1 MCISHMILPL
11 VTCTLL
17 LLASTSGEGQLH
29 KAHENTPDMESMD
42 SQAVLLLEAV
52 KTGILSSLGMDVEP
66 RLTQKASKKE
76 LREMYQLYRRKIRE
90 IRGNSSQPM
99 GENSQSTMSTV
110 LFPGTDEN
118 SVRRG
123 RPLEPYLAAVIVMWK
138 ARLESLIT
146 RRRLRLYYSTSLTL
160 CTCKTCYSD
169 VVTNTWNN
177 IFPNSSHCS

>member
-1 MCISHMILPL
+1 MKACQEFSSQHRQTLSIDCCCSHKSDLPGWLTMCISHTILPL

-123 RPLEPYLAAVIVMWK
+123 RPLEL
-138 ARLESLIT
+138 L
-146 RRRLRLYYSTSLTL
+146 
-160 CTCKTCYSD
+160 
-169 VVTNTWNN
+169 
-177 IFPNSSHCS
+177 

>member
-1 MCISHMILPL
+1 MKACQEFSSQHRQTLSIDCCCSHISDLPGWLTMCISHTILPL

-123 RPLEPYLAAVIVMWK
+123 RPLEL
-138 ARLESLIT
+138 L
-146 RRRLRLYYSTSLTL
+146 
-160 CTCKTCYSD
+160 
-169 VVTNTWNN
+169 
-177 IFPNSSHCS
+177 